1 MTDIEGD
8 PHQTNAAP
16 SRVRHGV
23 LAALCAAAA
32 IAYLSRNCI
41 GVAEEAIRRDLS
53 LSTVQMGWVMA
64 AFYWAYAGFQL
75 PGGWLG
81 HVWGS
86 RRALPILAIAW
97 SAATAA
103 AAPAVGFLSLLAG
116 RVASGAAQA
125 GLFPCSV
132 DSLSHWFPLGGR
144 ALACGLLASFMSVGG
159 AVAVALT
166 GWLLD
171 AGMNWRLIFVVFSVP
186 GAVWAAWFFL
196 CFRDRPELHAAVNPA
211 ELAIIRESAEPPLE
225 KASDAESTP
234 WLALLTS
241 RSLWLICGQQ
251 FFRAAGYIFY
261 ASWFPTF
268 LKETRGVSTA
278 EAGYLTSLPLLA
290 VVVGSPLGGVLVDW
304 VWRRTNSRRL
314 SRQGVAVPSMAGCAA
329 LIFAAYFTDDAVT
342 AVMLITAGS
351 FCAALAGPCAYT
363 ITIDMG
369 GRHVSTVFATMN
381 MTGNIGAALCPVVV
395 AKFVKLTGDKWE
407 PVLLFFAAVYLAA
420 ALCWAGLN
428 PRGTV
433 FDAADAARE
442 TDR

>member
-1 MTDIEGD
+1 MTNIEGD

-16 SRVRHGV
+16 SRVRYGV
-23 LAALCAAAA
+23 LAMLCAAAA

-41 GVAEEAIRRDLS
+41 GVAEEAIRRELS
-53 LSTVQMGWVMA
+53 LSLTEMSWVMT
-64 AFYWAYAGFQL
+64 AFFLAYAGFQL

-86 RRALPILAIAW
+86 RRTLTILAIVW

-103 AAPAVGFLSLLAG
+103 AAPAAGFLSLLSG

-132 DSLSHWFPLGGR
+132 NTLSYWFPPGGR
-144 ALACGLLASFMSVGG
+144 ALACGLLAGAMSVGG
-159 AVAVALT
+159 ALATALT
-166 GWLLD
+166 GWMLD
-171 AGMNWRLIFVVFSVP
+171 GHMSWRLVFVVFSVP
-186 GAVWAAWFFL
+186 GFVWAGWFFL
-196 CFRDRPELHAAVNPA
+196 WFRDRPELHAAVNPA
-211 ELAIIRESAEPPLE
+211 ELALIRRSAESISE
-225 KASDAESTP
+225 KASDAEPIP

-251 FFRAAGYIFY
+251 FFRGAGYIFY

-268 LKETRGVSTA
+268 LRETRGVSTA

-290 VVVGSPLGGVLVDW
+290 VVVGSPMGGVLVDW

-314 SRQGVAVPSMAGCAA
+314 SRQGVAVPSLAGCAA
-329 LIFAAYFTDDAVT
+329 LILAAYFADDTVT
-342 AVMLITAGS
+342 AVLLITAGS

-381 MTGNIGAALCPVVV
+381 MTGNIGAALCPIVV
-395 AKFVKLTGDKWE
+395 AKFVEFTDDNWE

-420 ALCWAGLN
+420 ALCWVGLN

-433 FDAADAARE
+433 FDAADTARE

>member
-1 MTDIEGD
+1 MTNIEGD
-8 PHQTNAAP
+8 PHQTDVVP
-16 SRVRHGV
+16 SRVRYGV
-23 LAALCAAAA
+23 LAALCAGAA

-41 GVAEEAIRRDLS
+41 AVAEEAIRLDLS
-53 LSTVQMGWVMA
+53 LSTVEMGWVMA
-64 AFYWAYAGFQL
+64 AFFLAYAGFQL

-86 RRALPILAIAW
+86 RRALPTLAIVW

-103 AAPAVGFLSLLAG
+103 AAPAVGLLSLVTG

-132 DSLSHWFPLGGR
+132 NTVSHWIPADGR
-144 ALACGLLASFMSVGG
+144 ALACGLLASFMSIGG

-166 GWLLD
+166 GWMLEG
-171 AGMNWRLIFVVFSVP
+171 GMSWRLVFVVFSLP
-186 GAVWAAWFFL
+186 GLVWAAWFFL
-196 CFRDRPELHAAVNPA
+196 WFRDRPELHAAVNPA
-211 ELAIIRESAEPPLE
+211 ELALIRGSAEPSPE
-225 KASDAESTP
+225 QASDAEPTP
-234 WLALLTS
+234 WVALLTS

-268 LKETRGVSTA
+268 LKKTHGVSTT

-314 SRQGVAVPSMAGCAA
+314 SRQGVAVPSLAGCAV
-329 LIFAAYFTDDAVT
+329 LILAAYFADDTVT
-342 AVMLITAGS
+342 AVLLITAGS
-351 FCAALAGPCAYT
+351 FCASLAGPCAYT

-395 AKFVKLTGDKWE
+395 AKFVEFTGDKWE

-433 FDAADAARE
+433 FDAANAARE
-442 TDR
+442 LDR